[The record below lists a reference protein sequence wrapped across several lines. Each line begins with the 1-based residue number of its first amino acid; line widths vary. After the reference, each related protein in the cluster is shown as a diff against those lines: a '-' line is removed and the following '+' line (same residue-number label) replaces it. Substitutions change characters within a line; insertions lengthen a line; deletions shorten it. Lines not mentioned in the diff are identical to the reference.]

1 MSEKYVVRLKNAA
14 IYYADNPFGSTS
26 EAKLL
31 QRGEMVLSDV
41 NLCVAPGEFVY
52 LLGRVGSGKSTL
64 LKTLYAEVQL
74 LTGEG
79 RVAGFDLRRLKRR
92 DIPYLRRR
100 IGIVFQNYQLLT
112 DRNVFMNLYY
122 VMKATG
128 WKHESEIRERIDQ
141 VLNLVDLGAKSYKM
155 PFELSGGEQQRLV
168 IARALLNKPKI
179 IIADEPTGNLDPET
193 AASIVSLLQAASKEG
208 TAVVM
213 STHNIHLID
222 LFPGKVYR
230 CKNRVFS
237 LIDDGERQREMEEE
251 DAEEMAQKG

>member
-1 MSEKYVVRLKNAA
+1 MNTTPILRATNIVKKLGGKTILNDVSLDVHKGDVKVVIGPSGA
-14 IYYADNPFGSTS
+14 
-26 EAKLL
+26 
-31 QRGEMVLSDV
+31 
-41 NLCVAPGEFVY
+41 
-52 LLGRVGSGKSTL
+52 GKSTFLQCLNYL
-64 LKTLYAEVQL
+64 LPPDSGDIWLEGKKVNARDTRELCALRQQVGMIFQDFQL
-74 LTGEG
+74 LHDRTVY
-79 RVAGFDLRRLKRR
+79 RNLRFVL
-92 DIPYLRRR
+92 
-100 IGIVFQNYQLLT
+100 
-112 DRNVFMNLYY
+112 
-122 VMKATG
+122 KATG
-128 WKHESEIRERIDQ
+128 WTDNEKIDRRIIE
-141 VLNLVDLGAKSYKM
+141 VLAEVGMSDKAEKM
-155 PFELSGGEQQRLV
+155 PSELSGGEQQRIA

-213 STHNIHLID
+213 STHNVHLID